1 MATAETPNVVS
12 DGIEV
17 VSVWRNLEP
26 RIVHAHRLGL
36 TAIDARREGW
46 WHVVRQ
52 IQTLEWEVDVL
63 LDLVGK
69 GALEREPFEMDEE
82 DRRETR
88 QREPLRGL
96 AQDLAVG
103 TVPARKMYSLVNA
116 SDILQGER
124 TRHQISP

>member
-1 MATAETPNVVS
+1 MATAETPDVVS

-36 TAIDARREGW
+36 TAIDARWEGW

-52 IQTLEWEVDVL
+52 IQTLEREVDIL

-82 DRRETR
+82 DRWETR